1 VRRRIV
7 GVSGATTVLVL
18 IAFLV
23 PLLVL
28 VRQIAQT
35 RAMAEGTANAQ
46 TVVTVLLSVP
56 DRAQARLGVD
66 SVNAVGPLRTTVFY
80 PDGTLLGTPA
90 PVDADVE
97 LARTR
102 RVSFETAASEGRAVY
117 LAVDLGEGP
126 CCVVVRTLV
135 PESRLTS
142 GVAQASIVLVGLA
155 VVLLLTALV
164 VAQVLARSLVRPLL
178 QVADVAHGLHQGDLS
193 RRAEPSGPPEIA
205 AIGATLNRLAGR
217 IDLLLQ
223 AERETVA
230 DLSHRIRTP
239 LTALRLDVESLSD
252 PEEGERLAAD
262 VDEVERSVNH
272 IIAYARLPARS
283 AEDASCDL
291 AARTRARLAFWSVLA
306 REQER
311 GMAVTVP
318 EGEVPVGLSA
328 DQVDAVVDAL
338 IGNIF
343 AHTAAG
349 TAFAVEVAAGPPVS
363 LVVTDSGPGLSD
375 PGLLDRGRSGAG
387 STGLGLDIARR
398 AAETTGGGLQVGP
411 AMASGPNPGLRVVVS
426 FGTPA
431 STPASGSGG
440 ARRDPGR

>member
-1 VRRRIV
+1 VRLRIV

-56 DRAQARLGVD
+56 DRAQARLGVE
-66 SVNAVGPLRTTVFY
+66 SVNSAGPLRTTVFY
-80 PDGTLLGTPA
+80 PDGTLLGTPVA
-90 PVDADVE
+90 VDADVL

-102 RVSFETAASEGRAVY
+102 RVSFEASAAQGRAVY

-126 CCVVVRTLV
+126 CCAVVRTLV
-135 PESRLTS
+135 PQSRLTA
-142 GVAQASIVLVGLA
+142 GVAWASAVLIGLA
-155 VVLLLTALV
+155 VVLLLTALL
-164 VAQVLARSLVRPLL
+164 VAYVLARSLVRPLL
-178 QVADVAHGLHQGDLS
+178 QVADAAHGLHQGDLT
-193 RRAEPSGPPEIA
+193 RRADPSGPPEIA
-205 AIGATLNRLAGR
+205 AIGSTLNRLAGR

-239 LTALRLDVESLSD
+239 LTALRLDVESLAD

-272 IIAYARLPARS
+272 IIADARLPARS
-283 AEDASCDL
+283 AQDGACSDL

-311 GMAVTVP
+311 RVDVALP
-318 EGEVPVGLSA
+318 EGEPVVVGLPA
-328 DQVDAVVDAL
+328 DRVDAVVDAL

-349 TAFAVEVAAGPPVS
+349 TGFSVGVVAGPPVQ
-363 LVVTDSGPGLSD
+363 LVVTDGGPGLAD

-387 STGLGLDIARR
+387 STGLGLDIVRR
-398 AAETTGGGLQVGP
+398 AAETTGGALEVEP
-411 AMASGPNPGLRVVVS
+411 AESGALPPGLRVRVV
-426 FGTPA
+426 FG
-431 STPASGSGG
+431 G
-440 ARRDPGR
+440 